1 MKRTSPQ
8 FQLLEAL
15 VHRMEPQSRLLHAW
29 PLAGGVSAQM
39 TAFEIERTNGLI
51 VKMVVRCHGEVD
63 RAQNPDIAAH
73 EFRLLKILRS
83 ARIAVPAPIYLDQP
97 ESIFPTPCIV
107 VEYIEGATDFAPA
120 DLSDTLQQMARQ
132 LVRIHRMDG
141 ANADLVFLPRHTC
154 GFDKRP
160 TVLDDSL
167 SEGRIRDALELAWP
181 LKHADLAN
189 APVLLHGDF
198 WPGNIL
204 WHGSQL
210 VAVVNWEDAMVGD
223 PLADVA
229 NSRLEILWA
238 FGRDAMHRFT
248 DLMRSMTAIDFAD
261 LAYWDLCAALRP
273 AGKLGSWGL
282 DADAEQAMRVKHAWF
297 VDQALGALK

>member
-1 MKRTSPQ
+1 
-8 FQLLEAL
+8 
-15 VHRMEPQSRLLHAW
+15 MEPQSRLLRAW

-39 TAFEIERTNGLI
+39 TAMEIERADGSI
-51 VKMVVRCHGEVD
+51 SKRVVRCHGEVD
-63 RAQNPDIAAH
+63 RTRNPNISAH

-83 ARIAVPAPIYLDQP
+83 AGIAVPTPIYLDQS
-97 ESIFPTPCIV
+97 ESTSPAPCII
-107 VEYIEGATDFAPA
+107 VEYIEGSTDFAPA
-120 DLSDTLQQMARQ
+120 DLDDTLVQMARQ
-132 LVRIHRMDG
+132 LVWIHRVSG
-141 ANADLVFLPRHTC
+141 ANADLAFLPRQTR
-154 GFDKRP
+154 GFGKRP

-167 SEGRIRDALELAWP
+167 SEGRIRDTLELVRP
-181 LKHADLAN
+181 LKHVDSAN

-198 WPGNIL
+198 WPGNVL
-204 WHGSQL
+204 WRDGQL
-210 VAVVNWEDAMVGD
+210 MAVIDWEDAMVGD

-248 DLMRSMTAIDFAD
+248 DLMRSMAAIDFTH

-282 DADAEQAMRVKHAWF
+282 DVDVEQAMRAAHAWF
-297 VDQALGALK
+297 VDEALERLEGWTRNAAK